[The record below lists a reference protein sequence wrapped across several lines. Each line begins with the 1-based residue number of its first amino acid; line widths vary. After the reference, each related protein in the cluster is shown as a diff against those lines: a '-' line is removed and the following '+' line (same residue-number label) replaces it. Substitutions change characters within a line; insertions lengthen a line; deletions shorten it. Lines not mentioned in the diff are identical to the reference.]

1 MIDASSRFRGEEKAL
16 SIFAKGEP
24 PPIMGPDR
32 KRAYVGG
39 VFYAGSESRESDPE
53 VYRYNELITSLLG
66 RWEATFVR
74 MLKEGLGKK
83 ATRENEELKG
93 RWRKEII
100 ELLEESIELL
110 KGKDID
116 PEKVTFTPLPL
127 RRKRKDTSIGKDV
140 NNRFKVYYGRLTE
153 GKGDIN
159 LYYLDVDVA
168 NRLEDLL
175 DGLRSGEIS
184 PSDYTEELGRLRRE
198 VGIKLIEKIL
208 ECKDLEGEV
217 RRFFESLKEL
227 GEGAVRGDDI
237 LAQLFFERL
246 FKIEV
251 DFHVGLAQEGEGEDG
266 PWLTH
271 KPLITKLGYGDTRL
285 TYEEVLL
292 RIGKEA
298 VRREEFS
305 DKPEEDLIR
314 EAEEEA
320 ESLGISEWLRKVYG
334 DRKGNTPFLKKVRRE
349 LTRILG
355 GGVPGVKKV
364 SFVRDGKAV
373 YDVEKKIYAD
383 TYRQFLLYEIN
394 LEDNAKKL
402 LEALQGAEE
411 TGKKRKYI
419 NPKMMEGKARA
430 VEMEF
435 LFPFWEELKK
445 HNSYT
450 FTGNLAYKALAFLL
464 QVAGFFKAIRS
475 RGVEKKA
482 TYMVFA
488 LLDVAGDEDRY
499 PIWDAVRAFID
510 HALAHPFQTL
520 GRKSIEEIAE
530 RRQGAIY
537 FQKNA
542 LISALRTDRR
552 VVLRFNNLKTRKPV
566 VYSMLVEDRSVEL
579 AGAGRHYL
587 YSLYRFAFKDDSLTI
602 ERDDRKFF
610 AFADG
615 FSGDVKELEK
625 FLMGTPNLIAITQDT
640 RSPLLSYGKLN
651 HESFFPVL
659 YRSIKTPLLLKG
671 AKRDKNAYVIFEKE
685 FKKGLRYMG
694 WLGGN
699 QNAVFEDYNLFV
711 IRAPLVVPSAMR
723 DEPYMS
729 TELSLFFVGNLKGDN
744 PEVEEGILLSLLGWL
759 VWGSE
764 SFSFLYA
771 KPKFMPLKLPKAVVR
786 RMNRDYT
793 VPLGASVLELA
804 YIMKRAEE
812 KTQG

>member
-1 MIDASSRFRGEEKAL
+1 MIDASSRFRGEGRPL
-16 SIFAKGEP
+16 SIFAKWEP

-74 MLKEGLGKK
+74 MLKKGLGKK
-83 ATRENEELKG
+83 ATRENEELRG
-93 RWRKEII
+93 SWRKEII
-100 ELLEESIELL
+100 ELLEESVELL

-116 PEKVTFTPLPL
+116 LEKVTFTPLPL
-127 RRKRKDTSIGKDV
+127 RRKKKDTSIGKDV
-140 NNRFKVYYGRLTE
+140 NEFKVYYGRLTE
-153 GKGDIN
+153 GRGDVNI
-159 LYYLDVDVA
+159 YYLDINVA
-168 NRLEDLL
+168 DRLEDLL

-198 VGIKLIEKIL
+198 VGIELIERLL

-217 RRFFESLKEL
+217 REFFESLKKL
-227 GEGAVRGDDI
+227 GERAVRGDDI

-292 RIGKEA
+292 KIGKEA

-305 DKPEEDLIR
+305 DKPREELVR

-320 ESLGISEWLRKVYG
+320 EAFGISEWLKKVYG
-334 DRKGNTPFLKKVRRE
+334 DRKGESPFLKKVRRE

-373 YDVEKKIYAD
+373 YSVKKEIYAD
-383 TYRQFLLYEIN
+383 TYGQFVLYESG
-394 LEDNAKKL
+394 LVD
-402 LEALQGAEE
+402 
-411 TGKKRKYI
+411 
-419 NPKMMEGKARA
+419 KARKFVKVLRGKEGVRSEYVNPEMMGEEVLGG
-430 VEMEF
+430 VEIEF
-435 LFPFWEELKK
+435 IFPFWKELKN
-445 HNSYT
+445 HDSYT
-450 FTGNLAYKALAFLL
+450 FTGDLAYKALAFLL

-475 RGVEKKA
+475 LGIEKNT

-488 LLDVAGDEDRY
+488 LLDVKGDEDRY
-499 PIWDAVRAFID
+499 PIWDLVRAFID
-510 HALAHPFQTL
+510 YALAHPFQTL
-520 GRKSIEEIAE
+520 GEESIDKIAGGE
-530 RRQGAIY
+530 KGAVS

-542 LISALRTDRR
+542 LISALRADRR
-552 VVLRFNNLKTRKPV
+552 VFLKFNDLKIRKPV
-566 VYSMLVEDRSVEL
+566 VYSMLVEDRCVEL
-579 AGAGRHYL
+579 AGAGRHYI

-610 AFADG
+610 VFADG

-625 FLMGTPNLIAITQDT
+625 FLMETPNLIAISQDT
-640 RSPLLSYGKLN
+640 RSPLLRYRKLN

-671 AKRDKNAYVIFEKE
+671 TTGDKNAYVIFEKE
-685 FKKGLRYMG
+685 FKRGLRYMG

-699 QNAVFEDYNLFV
+699 QEDAFRDYTLFA
-711 IRAPLVVPSAMR
+711 IRAPLVVPPAMKG
-723 DEPYMS
+723 EPYMS

-804 YIMKRAEE
+804 YIMKKAEE
-812 KTQG
+812 KTKR